1 MKNGLSLWTSCLPQI
16 LEERCF
22 PFSLLLSCGC
32 FMGKKKKKKKFNML
46 FGRPF
51 SHLLLPLPPGGL
63 CFFEF
68 LFKKKKNTTFKCF
81 FSPDSFSPV
90 HIPFSNSHWFYP
102 GAFILHIKG
111 KVLKPGFPYKI
122 PPNFSDLF
130 FGNLLLN
137 FASTMFAPRQ
147 FSFTGR
153 TVTSEPPS
161 LWTCIQRNFKDFI
174 LQLNRSAFPVHFYK
188 TTGLL
193 PQNNSRLWLM
203 WILA

>member
-32 FMGKKKKKKKFNML
+32 FMGGKKKKKNSICCLGDLSPIFCYL
-46 FGRPF
+46 C
-51 SHLLLPLPPGGL
+51 LLVVFV
-63 CFFEF
+63 FFWVF
-68 LFKKKKNTTFKCF
+68 IFFFKNTTFKCF